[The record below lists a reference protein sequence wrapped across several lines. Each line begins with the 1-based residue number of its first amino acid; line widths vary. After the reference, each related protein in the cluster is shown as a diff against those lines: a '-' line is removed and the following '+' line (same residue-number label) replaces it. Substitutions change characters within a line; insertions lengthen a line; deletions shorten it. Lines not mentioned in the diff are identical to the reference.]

1 VIGKL
6 LLFRWVLDTEHGE
19 EASDSDLVRP
29 INRQTGP
36 RLEVSNRKRQL
47 FGPEIRRRLPMVIPL
62 CEMGNPLELS
72 VQGCLESLGVSL
84 LIDWDVLI
92 FVYHHGVTLSSADQ
106 MARCLCWES
115 TRIGNALGRLESLML
130 IESSRRSTGV
140 RFYKVVVSPEGSR
153 QSRCFQQLL
162 SLTGNRAGRL
172 MLAKILKRDTPETV
186 PEERAV
192 HLS

>member
-1 VIGKL
+1 VIARL

-19 EASDSDLVRP
+19 GASDSDLVRP

-36 RLEVSNRKRQL
+36 QLEVSNWKRQL
-47 FGPEIRRRLPMVIPL
+47 FGSEIRRRLSMVIPL

-92 FVYHHGVTLSSADQ
+92 FVFHHGVTLSSADQ

-130 IESSRRSTGV
+130 IETSRRSRGV
-140 RFYKVVVSPEGSR
+140 RFYRVVVSPEGSR
-153 QSRCFQQLL
+153 QSCFQQLL

-172 MLAKILKRDTPETV
+172 MLAKILKPDTRETV

-192 HLS
+192 HLF